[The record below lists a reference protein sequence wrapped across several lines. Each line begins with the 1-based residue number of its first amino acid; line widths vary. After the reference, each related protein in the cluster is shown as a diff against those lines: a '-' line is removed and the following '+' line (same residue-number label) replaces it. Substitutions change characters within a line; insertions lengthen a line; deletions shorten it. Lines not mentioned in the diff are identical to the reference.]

1 MNKRN
6 LRSILIGIEI
16 FLLAIIVI
24 KFSFIGIREEVV
36 LTTDGLEIIREDLG
50 LYYLLGLLLIG
61 IGVVIATMN
70 PKLEDTSSQKK
81 LDEIIQKQN
90 DK

>member
-1 MNKRN
+1 MTKKN
-6 LRSILIGIEI
+6 LRSILILIEI
-16 FLLAIIVI
+16 FLLAIIII

-36 LTTDGLEIIREDLG
+36 LTTNGLEIIREDLG
-50 LYYLLGLLLIG
+50 LYYLLGLLLVG
-61 IGVVIATMN
+61 IGVIIATMN
-70 PKLEDTSSQKK
+70 PKLEDTTSQRR